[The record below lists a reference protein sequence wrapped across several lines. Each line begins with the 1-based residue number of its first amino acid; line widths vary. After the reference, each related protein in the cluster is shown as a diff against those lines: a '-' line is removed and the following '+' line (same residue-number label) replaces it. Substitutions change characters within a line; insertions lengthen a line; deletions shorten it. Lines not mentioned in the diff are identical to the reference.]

1 MGIPIEIRTQRL
13 RLYAPSRAEVEAL
26 QQGERDE
33 LGRKLQVVASEEWWL
48 GPSLLRLLPDLPDV
62 MRRESD
68 DTRWIWMVI
77 DPGAACVIGD
87 IGFHT
92 PVYARSTVE
101 AEIGWSVIPAAR
113 GKGYTPEAVA
123 ALLASTFAHTHAQRI
138 IAQIEPTNTASLRVA
153 AKLGM
158 EALPPREANY
168 LCFGVRRSD
177 AAPPAAADTDTG
189 SPS

>member
-1 MGIPIEIRTQRL
+1 MGIPIDMRTRRL

-26 QQGERDE
+26 RHGVQGVRDE
-33 LGRKLQVVASEEWWL
+33 LGGRLQAVVSDEWWL
-48 GPSLLRLLPDLPDV
+48 GPSLLRLLSDLPEV
-62 MRRESD
+62 MRCEPD
-68 DTRWIWMVI
+68 DMRWIWIVI
-77 DPGAACVIGD
+77 DPAAACVIGD

-92 PVYARSTVE
+92 PIHASSTVE

-123 ALLASTFAHTHAQRI
+123 ALLTSTFAQTHVQRI

-158 EALPPREANY
+158 EALPPRDAKY
-168 LCFGVRRSD
+168 LCFGVGRSD
-177 AAPPAAADTDTG
+177 AVPSAAPDDE
-189 SPS
+189 

>member
-1 MGIPIEIRTQRL
+1 MV
-13 RLYAPSRAEVEAL
+13 S
-26 QQGERDE
+26 D
-33 LGRKLQVVASEEWWL
+33 EWWL
-48 GPSLLRLLPDLPDV
+48 GPSLLRLLPNLPDV
-62 MRRESD
+62 MRCEPD

-77 DPGAACVIGD
+77 DPAAACVIGD

-92 PVYARSTVE
+92 PIHASSTIE

-123 ALLASTFAHTHAQRI
+123 ALLACTFAETHVQRI

-158 EALPPREANY
+158 EALPLREAHH
-168 LCFGVRRSD
+168 LCFGVDRSYTVPS
-177 AAPPAAADTDTG
+177 AAPHEG
-189 SPS
+189 

>member
-1 MGIPIEIRTQRL
+1 MGIPIDMRTRRL

-26 QQGERDE
+26 RQGARDEMGER
-33 LGRKLQVVASEEWWL
+33 LQAAVSEEWWL

-62 MRRESD
+62 MRREPD

-77 DPGAACVIGD
+77 DPAAACVIGD

-92 PVYARSTVE
+92 PIHARSTVE

-113 GKGYTPEAVA
+113 GMGYTPEAVA
-123 ALLASTFAHTHAQRI
+123 SLLASTFAQTHVQRV
-138 IAQIEPTNTASLRVA
+138 IAQIEPRNTASLRVA

-158 EALPPREANY
+158 EALPPREAKY
-168 LCFGVRRSD
+168 LCFGVGRSY
-177 AAPPAAADTDTG
+177 AAPSAAPDEE
-189 SPS
+189 